1 MPLLMKFFMVSNSLI
16 RTKQELIPMN
26 LPNSRMKLKSIW
38 INEVNLRTNIIIG
51 TRIKIINKMLTTKRV
66 LTTVF
71 CISLLMSGIIG
82 KAQQAQDSL
91 IISLDQAIEIAM
103 EESNSIK
110 IADLTIEKSGYSKK
124 GTYASL
130 YPNITAT
137 GSYQRTL
144 KKQIMAM
151 GIGGQAMEIEVGKW
165 NNMNAGV
172 SASMPLINAQLWQT
186 LKLSALDVELAVE
199 QARSSKISMVAQVKK
214 AYYAVLL
221 AQQVYDVYNS
231 VYENA
236 AKNLERTEQNYN
248 AGKSSEYEYLRAQV
262 NVKNAEPNVYSSL
275 MAIDLAIWQLKAVM
289 GIDLNA
295 KIGVQGSIDQYK
307 DDMLSFNLSSSRI
320 SLDNN
325 STLVQLDLQN
335 KQLERTIKMTKYQ
348 YIPTLS
354 ASFSYSYIAMGD
366 DFKFKW
372 NPYSVAGLSLNIPIF
387 DGFSKRNNIRQYQAT
402 QNILE
407 LNIED
412 TERNLKIALKNYDN
426 QIATYMKNYA
436 AAESTLEMAQRSY
449 DIAERMYEL
458 GKATLLELNDAQLA
472 LVQAQLTMSQAVY
485 NFMIT
490 KASID
495 ELAGIEFPTEEN

>member
-1 MPLLMKFFMVSNSLI
+1 MIRLKNVFTSVLCFALMAGGVA
-16 RTKQELIPMN
+16 
-26 LPNSRMKLKSIW
+26 
-38 INEVNLRTNIIIG
+38 
-51 TRIKIINKMLTTKRV
+51 
-66 LTTVF
+66 
-71 CISLLMSGIIG
+71 

-91 IISLDQAIEIAM
+91 IISLDQAIEIAL

-124 GTYASL
+124 GTYAAL
-130 YPNITAT
+130 YPNITAS

-144 KKQIMAM
+144 KKQVMAM
-151 GIGGQAMEIEVGKW
+151 DFNGQSMEIAVGKW
-165 NNMNAGV
+165 NNVNAGI
-172 SASMPLINAQLWQT
+172 SASMPLINAQLWQS
-186 LKLSALDVELAVE
+186 LKLSALDVEIAVE
-199 QARSSKISMVAQVKK
+199 QARSSKISMITQVKQ

-221 AQQVYDVYNS
+221 AQQVYDVYNN

-236 AKNLERTEQNYN
+236 AKNYEHTEQLYN
-248 AGKSSEYEYLRAQV
+248 AGKASEYEYLRAQV
-262 NVKNAEPNVYSSL
+262 NVKNAEPNLYSSM

-289 GIDLNA
+289 GIDLSA
-295 KIGVQGSIDQYK
+295 KIGVQGNIDQYK
-307 DDMLSFNLSSSRI
+307 DEMMSYNI
-320 SLDNN
+320 TNEMSLENN
-325 STLVQLDLQN
+325 TTLAQLQLQN
-335 KQLERTIKMTKYQ
+335 QQLERTIKMTKYQ

-387 DGFSKRNNIRQYQAT
+387 DGFSKRNNIKQYKAT
-402 QNILE
+402 QDILQ

-412 TERNLKIALKNYDN
+412 TERNLRIALKNYDN
-426 QIATYMKNYA
+426 QIATYMKNYT
-436 AAESTLEMAQRSY
+436 AAESTLEVAQRSY

-485 NFMIT
+485 NFMVT
-490 KASID
+490 RAAME
-495 ELAGIEFPTEEN
+495 ELAGNED